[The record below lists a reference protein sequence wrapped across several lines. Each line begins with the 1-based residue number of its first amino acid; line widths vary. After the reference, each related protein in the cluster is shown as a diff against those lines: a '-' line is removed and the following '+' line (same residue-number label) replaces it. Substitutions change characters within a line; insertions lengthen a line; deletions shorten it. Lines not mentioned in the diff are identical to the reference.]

1 MTTRVAN
8 LSSTRSMSGPCLAP
22 SDPDQA
28 GEFMK
33 SQVLEAIGETDL
45 KHPIQVNAAL
55 AANDRLKYYF
65 SLLQM
70 AIAHAEPPQQ
80 QSSTL
85 RRERLSCGIDVPL
98 AENRAE
104 ASW

>member
-1 MTTRVAN
+1 
-8 LSSTRSMSGPCLAP
+8 
-22 SDPDQA
+22 
-28 GEFMK
+28 MK